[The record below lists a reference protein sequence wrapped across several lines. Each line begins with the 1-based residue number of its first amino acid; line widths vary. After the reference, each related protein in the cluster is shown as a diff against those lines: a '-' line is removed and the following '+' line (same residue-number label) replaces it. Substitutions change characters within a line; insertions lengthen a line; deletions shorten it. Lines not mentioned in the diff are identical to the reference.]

1 MANPIAQAWRKLFY
15 HEGNRYFLLPPT
27 NSASPSPPNEG
38 PFGEAWPSMMTWLG
52 RLTYGGRV
60 PTPLFYTIIGVV
72 LALLTGL
79 EVWLFTLKD
88 TIGGSF
94 VTIMLLLALFKFII
108 VVAFFMHLRF
118 EKSLLSWVF
127 ASGLFIAVAIFVLM
141 LTIQGQLIPEPLVA
155 S

>member
-27 NSASPSPPNEG
+27 NSASPNPPNEG
-38 PFGEAWPSMMTWLG
+38 PFGEAWPSMTTWLG

-79 EVWLFTLKD
+79 EVWLFTLRD

-118 EKSLLSWVF
+118 EKGLLSWVF

-141 LTIQGQLIPEPLVA
+141 LTIQGQLIPEPLVP